1 MGLIIPSEIQQEE
14 YENSRGI
21 TKETSNKVIR
31 NKIQFED
38 NCVSS
43 AKINNNIKKQKI
55 KLYLLVSFYA
65 KLQKSSE

>member
-1 MGLIIPSEIQQEE
+1 MGLTIPSEIQQEE

-43 AKINNNIKKQKI
+43 AKINNNIKNQKI
-55 KLYLLVSFYA
+55 KLNDA

>member
-43 AKINNNIKKQKI
+43 AKINNNIKNQKI
-55 KLYLLVSFYA
+55 KLNDA

>member
-1 MGLIIPSEIQQEE
+1 MGLSIPSEIQQEE

>member
-1 MGLIIPSEIQQEE
+1 MGLSIPSEIQQEE

-43 AKINNNIKKQKI
+43 AKINNNIKNQKI
-55 KLYLLVSFYA
+55 KLNDA